1 MDHRV
6 SKDMISQGISVTGEK
21 KTEDLG
27 GSQYGSAATPSSLM
41 DAYSSIYKKEEVEQ
55 VNELAPLA
63 ALAPL
68 ATKAI
73 GALGAKAAA
82 AGGAKVLAKKAAVNV
97 AKQAVTDKAVSTAS
111 NVLSGNRNEESD
123 HIQKLKDSGLFGE
136 EELKSLTEISADLA
150 LKASGEADKKR
161 GKLAAAGD
169 KEGAAEKAKQASRL
183 YAASGEKRKAEP
195 AKQPDRS
202 YPKGKGANYQEK

>member
-55 VNELAPLA
+55 INELAPLA
-63 ALAPL
+63 MLAPL
-68 ATKAI
+68 ATKAV

-111 NVLSGNRNEESD
+111 NVLTGNRNEESD

-169 KEGAAEKAKQASRL
+169 KEGAAGKAKQASRL

>member
-41 DAYSSIYKKEEVEQ
+41 DAYSSMYKKEEVEK

-111 NVLSGNRNEESD
+111 NVLTGNRNEESD